1 MLNKIWFGL
10 LLIGIVYGFARGCYN
25 SIWPPQKLPEAEAV
39 ELSLQ
44 KGNELRAKG
53 KEFVAAIANEQPEPL
68 SDKALKLLGEDFFES
83 MTAAAAPPPLA
94 DRNLLQMGKDLNA
107 AALDAAELSIEICIG
122 LIGIM
127 ALWLGLLAVARD
139 AGLVD
144 ALARLL
150 SPLMRWLFPEIPD
163 GHPAQGAMLMNISA
177 NMLNLDNAATPLGLK
192 AMKELQTLNPTKDTA
207 TNSMAM
213 FMAINTSNV
222 TLIPFTIIGY
232 RALKGSENPAEPT
245 LGIIIVTTIS
255 TIVAIIVARYL
266 AKSSRY
272 AWDGN
277 SAVDATE
284 DEP

>member
-10 LLIGIVYGFARGCYN
+10 LLIGILYALGRGAYN
-25 SIWPPQKLPEAEAV
+25 SAWPPAV
-39 ELSLQ
+39 AQ
-44 KGNELRAKG
+44 QVDAKGELRDQG
-53 KEFVAAIANEQPEPL
+53 RELIEEFIKEEDAATL
-68 SDKALKLLGEDFFES
+68 GDLALKSLSTDFLEAMNAEDE
-83 MTAAAAPPPLA
+83 PPPLGNR
-94 DRNLLQMGKDLNA
+94 DLMQMGKDLNA
-107 AALDAAELSIEICIG
+107 AALSAAEVSIEICIG

-150 SPLMRWLFPEIPD
+150 SPLMRWLFPDVPD

-192 AMKELQTLNPTKDTA
+192 AMQELQTLNEEKDTA

-222 TLIPFTIIGY
+222 TLVPFTIIGY
-232 RALKGSENPAEPT
+232 RALSGSENPAEPT
-245 LGIIIVTTIS
+245 LGIILVTTIS
-255 TIVAIIVARYL
+255 TIVAIFVTKMLARSPRF
-266 AKSSRY
+266 AMPSPVPASSLK
-272 AWDGN
+272 AA
-277 SAVDATE
+277 SKE
-284 DEP
+284 DVR

>member
-10 LLIGIVYGFARGCYN
+10 LLIGILYGFGRGTYN
-25 SIWPPQKLPEAEAV
+25 TIWPPDPGIAADDVVQQDSDLRQSGR
-39 ELSLQ
+39 ELIKVFS
-44 KGNELRAKG
+44 EEESPA
-53 KEFVAAIANEQPEPL
+53 PL
-68 SDKALKLLGEDFFES
+68 SDRVLKRMSKDFFDTVSAED
-83 MTAAAAPPPLA
+83 PPLPLA
-94 DRNLLQMGKDLNA
+94 DRDLKQMGKDLNA
-107 AALDAAELSIEICIG
+107 AALDAAEVSIEICIG

-150 SPLMRWLFPEIPD
+150 SPAMRWLFPDVPD

-192 AMKELQTLNPTKDTA
+192 AMQELQTLNEQKDTA
-207 TNSMAM
+207 TNAMAM

-232 RALKGSENPAEPT
+232 RAIKGSENPAEPT
-245 LGIIIVTTIS
+245 LGIILVTAIS
-255 TIVAIIVARYL
+255 TIVAIIVTRILAR
-266 AKSSRY
+266 SPRY
-272 AWDGN
+272 AIAAAGEG
-277 SAVDATE
+277 AGGE
-284 DEP
+284 GEEQ

>member
-10 LLIGIVYGFARGCYN
+10 LLIGILYAFGRGAYN
-25 SIWPPQKLPEAEAV
+25 EFSPPSTATELEAG
-39 ELSLQ
+39 EL
-44 KGNELRAKG
+44 
-53 KEFVAAIANEQPEPL
+53 
-68 SDKALKLLGEDFFES
+68 
-83 MTAAAAPPPLA
+83 PPPAARDLM
-94 DRNLLQMGKDLNA
+94 QMGKGLNE
-107 AALDAAELSIEICIG
+107 AALSAAEVSIEICIK

-127 ALWLGLLAVARD
+127 ALWLGILAIARD

-150 SPLMRWLFPEIPD
+150 SPLMRWLFPDVPD

-192 AMKELQTLNPTKDTA
+192 AMQELQTLNEEKDTA

-232 RALKGSENPAEPT
+232 RVAAGSDNPAEP
-245 LGIIIVTTIS
+245 LFGILLVTTVS
-255 TIVAIIVARYL
+255 TIVAVFVTRWLSRMPRFAISPDNAAL
-266 AKSSRY
+266 KSAGS
-272 AWDGN
+272 
-277 SAVDATE
+277 
-284 DEP
+284 DEVGPAQ